1 VPGRGSKRPGRRLA
15 ENKKIAGG
23 IMAKKRISR
32 ARKRDLAN
40 PDEFITFWTK
50 LSNFAAENKVKA
62 LCALGFFMVLIVVT
76 AGFLYFLKKSEDTA
90 FALLQQNI
98 TKYQTLLKD
107 TGPEKA
113 CLGVEKDFQS
123 IIEKYSGRAGGKHAR
138 LIYANICYTA
148 KDYDEAIEL
157 YKKSL
162 EDFNDEP
169 FIKNLIINTLGYSY
183 TVKKDYKTAAKYFE
197 MIASIPNYSIKDEAL
212 FNLGEIYNAMGDNV
226 KSIDAFKKILSDHT
240 GSIYTEIAQEKLA
253 GRIQS

>member
-1 VPGRGSKRPGRRLA
+1 
-15 ENKKIAGG
+15 
-23 IMAKKRISR
+23 MAKKRISR

-169 FIKNLIINTLGYSY
+169 FIKNLIINSLGYSY

>member
-1 VPGRGSKRPGRRLA
+1 VPGRGSKRPGSRLA

-50 LSNFAAENKVKA
+50 LSNFAAENKVKVS
-62 LCALGFFMVLIVVT
+62 CAMGFVMVLIVVA
-76 AGFLYFLKKSEDTA
+76 AGFLYFLKKSENTA
-90 FALLQQNI
+90 LALLQQNI

-113 CLGVEKDFQS
+113 YLSVGKDFQS
-123 IIEKYSGRAGGKHAR
+123 IIKKYPGRAGGQHAR
-138 LIYANICYTA
+138 LIYANISYTA
-148 KDYDEAIEL
+148 KDYDKAIEL

-169 FIKNLIINTLGYSY
+169 FIKNLIINSLGYSY
-183 TVKKDYKTAAKYFE
+183 TVKKDYKTAANYFE
-197 MIASIPNYSIKDEAL
+197 MISSVSDYVLKDEAL
-212 FNLGEIYNAMGDNV
+212 FNLGEIYDAMGDNV
-226 KSIDAFKKILSDHT
+226 KSMDAFKEILSDHA
-240 GSIYTEIAQEKLA
+240 GSIYTEIAKEKLA
-253 GRIQS
+253 GRMQS

>member
-1 VPGRGSKRPGRRLA
+1 VPGRGSEHPGRRLA

-50 LSNFAAENKVKA
+50 LSDFAAENKVKFS
-62 LCALGFFMVLIVVT
+62 CALGFVLVFIVV
-76 AGFLYFLKKSEDTA
+76 AASFLYFLKKSEDTA

-98 TKYQTLLKD
+98 NKYQMLLKN

-113 CLGVEKDFQS
+113 CLDVGKDFQS

-148 KDYDEAIEL
+148 KDYNKAIEL

-169 FIKNLIINTLGYSY
+169 FIKNLIINSLGYSY
-183 TVKKDYKTAAKYFE
+183 TVKKDYKPAAKYFE
-197 MIASIPNYSIKDEAL
+197 MIASIPDYSIKDEAL
-212 FNLGEIYNAMGDNV
+212 FNLGEIYDAMGDNG

-240 GSIYTEIAQEKLA
+240 GSIYTEIAKEKVA
-253 GRIQS
+253 GQMQS

>member
-1 VPGRGSKRPGRRLA
+1 
-15 ENKKIAGG
+15 
-23 IMAKKRISR
+23 MAKKRISR

-62 LCALGFFMVLIVVT
+62 LCALGFFMVLIVVA

-169 FIKNLIINTLGYSY
+169 FIKNLIINSLGYSY

>member
-1 VPGRGSKRPGRRLA
+1 
-15 ENKKIAGG
+15 
-23 IMAKKRISR
+23 MAKKRISR

-50 LSNFAAENKVKA
+50 LSDFAAENKVKFS
-62 LCALGFFMVLIVVT
+62 CALGFVLVFIVV
-76 AGFLYFLKKSEDTA
+76 AASFLYFLKKSEDTA

-98 TKYQTLLKD
+98 NKYQMLLKN

-113 CLGVEKDFQS
+113 YLDVGKDFQS

-148 KDYDEAIEL
+148 KDYNKAIEL
-157 YKKSL
+157 YMKSL

-169 FIKNLIINTLGYSY
+169 FIKNLIINSLGYSY
-183 TVKKDYKTAAKYFE
+183 TVKKDYKPAAKYFE
-197 MIASIPNYSIKDEAL
+197 MIASIPDYSIKDEAL
-212 FNLGEIYNAMGDNV
+212 FNLGEIYDAMGDNG

-240 GSIYTEIAQEKLA
+240 GSIYTEIAKEKVA
-253 GRIQS
+253 GQMQS